1 MVLDKPFK
9 MHKVA
14 ITGIGMVSCL
24 GHDVETVAQALRR
37 GDSGIV
43 VDEERARL
51 GFRSPLTGRIQGFD
65 PSARLSR
72 KQLKTLPD
80 FAAWA
85 YSAAMD
91 AVEMSGLAP
100 EDLRN
105 AESGL
110 IFGNDSTCVAAV
122 EQVEQLKAGGETAR
136 IGSGHIFRAMNSTVT
151 MNLNV
156 LLGTRG
162 ACWTISSACSSGG
175 HAVGQAADL
184 IALGRQERII
194 CGGAQEIT
202 WQSICSFDGLGAFS
216 TRIGTPGAASRPF
229 DAGRDGLVPG
239 GGAAAIVLERRDL
252 AERRGARILGEVSA
266 YGFSSDGEHLSR
278 PSAHGLGTSMA
289 KALKAAGVVLSDI
302 DYICAH
308 ATSTP
313 AGDAVEAQAITAVFG
328 ERTPP
333 VSSLKSMTGHELWM
347 SGASQVVYTTIMAL
361 KGFLAPNINFERGDE
376 QTSRLNIIT
385 EPLERGPRLALLN
398 SAGFGGT
405 NSSLLLRF
413 G

>member
-1 MVLDKPFK
+1 
-9 MHKVA
+9 MHRVA
-14 ITGIGMVSCL
+14 ITGIGIVSCL
-24 GHDVETVAQALRR
+24 GHEIDSVAQALYR
-37 GDSGIV
+37 GASGIT
-43 VDEERARL
+43 VDEERVRL
-51 GFRSPLTGRIQGFD
+51 GFRSPLSGRIQDFD

-72 KQLKTLPD
+72 KQLKSMPD

-85 YSAAMD
+85 HASAVD
-91 AVEMSGLAP
+91 ALEMSGLAP

-105 AESGL
+105 PESGL
-110 IFGNDSTCVAAV
+110 IFGNDSTCVACV

-184 IALGRQERII
+184 IALGRQDRVI
-194 CGGAQEIT
+194 CGGAQEIS

-216 TRIGTPGAASRPF
+216 TRTDAPSKASRPF

-239 GGAAAIVLERRDL
+239 GGAAAILLERRDL
-252 AERRGARILGEVSA
+252 AEKRGARILGEIVG
-266 YGFSSDGEHLSR
+266 YGFSSDGEHLSK

-289 KALKAAGVVLSDI
+289 MAVKNADLSPTDI

-313 AGDAVEAQAITAVFG
+313 AGDAVEAQAIAGFFG
-328 ERTPP
+328 EKTPP

-347 SGASQVVYTTIMAL
+347 SGASQVVYTTIMAM
-361 KGFLAPNINFERGDE
+361 KGFLAPNVNFERGDE
-376 QTSRLNIIT
+376 HTSRLNVIT
-385 EPLERGPRLALLN
+385 TPLERGPRLALLN

-405 NSSLLLRF
+405 NSSLVLHF